1 MFPPFFVFFTVDLI
15 HVLQT
20 KATSVSVFHG
30 KHVYIKVQAFVVAW
44 LPKYLVMIYG
54 FVDVFTIAL

>member
-1 MFPPFFVFFTVDLI
+1 MNVDVPPFCFFTVDLI

-30 KHVYIKVQAFVVAW
+30 QHVYIKVQAFVVAW
-44 LPKYLVMIYG
+44 LSKYIVMVYG
-54 FVDVFTIAL
+54 CRRLQ